1 MNRTACVFF
10 IFHFIWWVS
19 YWNVFA
25 VYWSISWSVC
35 GSPATR
41 HTSNLI
47 NAIASGAVF
56 FFKFHFE
63 LKSCVFFSL
72 AAGFRGTHTRFCVM
86 SIVIYLPAA
95 DSCGH
100 VFAAAFSHSPSAP
113 VFRNEIDDCRVTHCA
128 QFAAPIRHS
137 MSSIECMSLDF
148 LCVFFIIIMISIE
161 WTETH
166 LFEASHQLWNSVNI
180 KKQQQQQQSWK
191 QMFLIKITDGTQRV
205 FERFIRFAHWLDI
218 RFRFSNWIML
228 NVTDKLSHPIHDLR
242 VCTQHARIV
251 WTAYIWETVS
261 HQNKIDIIVS
271 VIRLLGRRGGGEGR
285 TVHYSCHNKWHGH
298 SAEFHT

>member
-10 IFHFIWWVS
+10 IISFHL
-19 YWNVFA
+19 
-25 VYWSISWSVC
+25 VC
-35 GSPATR
+35 LLLKCVRGLLVDIMVCLWQPGNPAHFKFDQR
-41 HTSNLI
+41 DSFWRC
-47 NAIASGAVF
+47 F

-180 KKQQQQQQSWK
+180 KKQQQQQQS
-191 QMFLIKITDGTQRV
+191 
-205 FERFIRFAHWLDI
+205 
-218 RFRFSNWIML
+218 
-228 NVTDKLSHPIHDLR
+228 
-242 VCTQHARIV
+242 
-251 WTAYIWETVS
+251 
-261 HQNKIDIIVS
+261 
-271 VIRLLGRRGGGEGR
+271 
-285 TVHYSCHNKWHGH
+285 
-298 SAEFHT
+298 